1 MRAQRIL
8 GRGVAI
14 AAGVVVAGVLVA
26 AGIVIAN
33 QSDATSGSGTPST
46 SATPSGRTSVLPT
59 ETTFTPTPAPIPTP
73 TAPTS
78 TVKPSVKPTPTP
90 TPTKTAKPLPK
101 ALYQLQDDGLTVRKI
116 EARLAQ
122 LGLIDKKYVDGSF
135 GTMTRSAVRRFQ
147 AGHDLQVLGYVDQ
160 ATLDKLVSLT
170 RRPTNDE
177 LYPPKPKTD
186 EATTA
191 TLDKRCTTGRALCI
205 DKTSRKLRWVV
216 DGRVVLTTD
225 VRFGSF
231 RTPTRMG
238 SFTVGW
244 KSRYHHS
251 KLYDSDMP
259 YAMFF
264 SGGQAVHY
272 SSDFAARG
280 YAGASHGCV
289 NVRNLSKIK
298 WLFDQVHLGDK
309 VIVYR
314 S

>member
-1 MRAQRIL
+1 MRGQRIL
-8 GRGVAI
+8 GRGIAI
-14 AAGVVVAGVLVA
+14 AAGVVVAGVLVG

-33 QSDATSGSGTPST
+33 QSDATSGRSPST
-46 SATPSGRTSVLPT
+46 SDTPTARTSVLPT
-59 ETTFTPTPAPIPTP
+59 ETTFTPTPTPTATTSTTKPIPTP
-73 TAPTS
+73 TA
-78 TVKPSVKPTPTP
+78 TP

-101 ALYQLQDDGLTVRKI
+101 ALYKLEDNGLTVRKI

-122 LGLIDKKYVDGSF
+122 LGLLDKKYVDGSF
-135 GTMTRSAVRRFQ
+135 GTMTRSAVQKFQ
-147 AGHDLQVLGYVDQ
+147 ARHGLQTLGYVDQ

-170 RRPTNDE
+170 RKPTNDE

-191 TLDKRCTTGRALCI
+191 KLDQRCTTGRALCI
-205 DKTSRKLRWVV
+205 DKASRKLRWVV
-216 DGRVVLTTD
+216 DGKVVLTTD